1 MEIRIKEVCKEKG
14 VTQKQLSELSGIAE
28 VSLSKSINGNPTIG
42 TLEKIATAL
51 GVEVVEL
58 FEKRGD
64 FVAFVSMG
72 GVNHRFDS
80 VETLKSFV
88 NGLE

>member
-1 MEIRIKEVCKEKG
+1 MELRIKEVCKEKG

-51 GVEVVEL
+51 GVEITEL
-58 FEKRGD
+58 FSTSGSSGLTCP
-64 FVAFVSMG
+64 ACG
-72 GVNHRFDS
+72 A
-80 VETLKSFV
+80 TLELKV
-88 NGLE
+88 KEE

>member
-1 MEIRIKEVCKEKG
+1 MELRIKEICKQKG

-51 GVEVVEL
+51 GVEITEL
-58 FEKRGD
+58 FSSSGSGGFCCPNCGATLELKVREK
-64 FVAFVSMG
+64 
-72 GVNHRFDS
+72 
-80 VETLKSFV
+80 
-88 NGLE
+88 